1 MARFQFNLR
10 HLLTPRA
17 TPPCIAQHAL
27 RDLMA
32 LDAPAA
38 AQGPG
43 WFDSSFDLSHGLEVR
58 DAGDAGYDDWLAAR
72 AIAERRAA
80 AKRAS
85 AVARH
90 AAPARPARRVDHLDP
105 TEPHDLADLADL
117 AREVRPLT
125 ATPASR
131 SGDAPPDDFS
141 RFGIEGLA
149 LA

>member
-27 RDLMA
+27 RDLMG

-85 AVARH
+85 AAARH
-90 AAPARPARRVDHLDP
+90 AAPARPTRRVDRDET
-105 TEPHDLADLADL
+105 TEPLDLADL

-125 ATPASR
+125 ATAASR

>member
-17 TPPCIAQHAL
+17 TPPCVTQHAL
-27 RDLMA
+27 RDLMG

-72 AIAERRAA
+72 AIAEGRAA
-80 AKRAS
+80 AKRANV
-85 AVARH
+85 AARH
-90 AAPARPARRVDHLDP
+90 AATARPARRVDRAEA
-105 TEPHDLADLADL
+105 TEPLDLADL
-117 AREVRPLT
+117 AREVHPLT

-131 SGDAPPDDFS
+131 SADAPPDDFS

>member
-27 RDLMA
+27 RDLMG

-85 AVARH
+85 AAARH
-90 AAPARPARRVDHLDP
+90 AAPARPARRVDRAEA
-105 TEPHDLADLADL
+105 TEPLDLADL